1 MHPGRPDWVGFV
13 LLTAGLVSLVYG
25 LTRAGETSWGD
36 TGVIVF
42 LSLATGA
49 VDGICPRRTRRPAP
63 DVRPGA
69 VPYPPF
75 VGGLV
80 AAFTM
85 NGSLFA
91 MFLYLVLHLRDMP
104 GYSAMATGLRLLAS
118 TGGLFVAAA
127 VSGRLSERVPGRYLI
142 EPGLA
147 MVGACLW
154 LMTGLSG
161 TSSWAHLLPGLV
173 VAGVGAGLVNPPL
186 ASTAVGVVAPERAGM
201 ASGVNST
208 FRQVGFATAI
218 AALGSVFATTLQRHL
233 EAALSLVPALSRQAP
248 QTVALI
254 RQGNAAR
261 AINAVV
267 PTLRRELAAAVRSSF
282 AAGVD
287 DLLVVTAVVA
297 FAGALVTFVLV
308 RERDFLQRRD
318 PGELHGD
325 EPRHD
330 SGTSPS
336 AQILALRHG
345 TGARSDPAR
354 TASLA
359 ASRLDKAAKGV

>member
-1 MHPGRPDWVGFV
+1 
-13 LLTAGLVSLVYG
+13 
-25 LTRAGETSWGD
+25 
-36 TGVIVF
+36 
-42 LSLATGA
+42 LA
-49 VDGICPRRTRRPAP
+49 
-63 DVRPGA
+63 
-69 VPYPPF
+69 
-75 VGGLV
+75 L
-80 AAFTM
+80 
-85 NGSLFA
+85 
-91 MFLYLVLHLRDMP
+91 
-104 GYSAMATGLRLLAS
+104 
-118 TGGLFVAAA
+118 
-127 VSGRLSERVPGRYLI
+127 
-142 EPGLA
+142 
-147 MVGACLW
+147 VGAGLW

-173 VAGVGAGLVNPPL
+173 VAGVGAGLVNPPQ

-208 FRQVGFATAI
+208 FRQIGFATAI
-218 AALGSVFATTLQRHL
+218 AALGSLFATTLQRHL
-233 EAALSLVPALSRQAP
+233 EAALSSVPALSRQAP
-248 QTVALI
+248 QTVAVI

-282 AAGVD
+282 ASGVD

-308 RERDFLQRRD
+308 RERDFLHRRD

-330 SGTSPS
+330 SGTSPP

-345 TGARSDPAR
+345 TGARCDPAR

-359 ASRLDKAAKGV
+359 ASRLDKTAKGV